1 MTASFDFVNGAPAM
15 RPEIERRTD
24 ESTSAKEESV
34 TEGPD
39 AAALIGVGDVPEGSR
54 EGWEA
59 HSGLWLYRDRTVALL
74 RRYLRL
80 SIEVGRLPSLVGRE
94 FFRTRVTLY
103 STSTFEDSV
112 IFVHDVERSLEAL
125 DEIDRALIAKI
136 VLEEYTH
143 EEAARLL
150 GYGYR
155 TVARRFPEALD
166 LVSEIFLER
175 KILERLPVPEARRA
189 ETCQE
194 GKIDEFPVSR

>member
-1 MTASFDFVNGAPAM
+1 MTASSEFVNGASP
-15 RPEIERRTD
+15 RPEAERR
-24 ESTSAKEESV
+24 AEESV
-34 TEGPD
+34 SASGVPATERVEAASPD
-39 AAALIGVGDVPEGSR
+39 DAGYAFQEPDDD
-54 EGWEA
+54 
-59 HSGLWLYRDRTVALL
+59 SGANSSLWLYRDRTVALL

-94 FFRTRVTLY
+94 FFRSRITLY

-125 DEIDRALIAKI
+125 DEMDRSLIAKI
-136 VLEEYTH
+136 VLEDYAQ

-166 LVSEIFLER
+166 LVSEIFLAR
-175 KILERLPVPEARRA
+175 QILEPLPGPEPRRS

-194 GKIDEFPVSR
+194 GKIGEFPVSH